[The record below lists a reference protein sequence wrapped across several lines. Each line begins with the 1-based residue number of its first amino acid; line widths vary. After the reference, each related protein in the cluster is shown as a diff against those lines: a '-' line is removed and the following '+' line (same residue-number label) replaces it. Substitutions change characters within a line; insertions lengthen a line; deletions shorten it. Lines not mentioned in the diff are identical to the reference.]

1 MRKTFKLQVICFYKL
16 FNCEETCTCHQ
27 RLYFSLLLFVCYVSY
42 VMVFKR
48 EKEVVSFFVC
58 FLCLSNSSYHTIS
71 TVLKVWPETK
81 TFSMNNTIKIFHN
94 KT

>member
-1 MRKTFKLQVICFYKL
+1 M
-16 FNCEETCTCHQ
+16 
-27 RLYFSLLLFVCYVSY
+27 CYVSY

-94 KT
+94 NLFPIPILLIITQYVNNNTIY